1 MLLIREKL
9 ESTHKK
15 SKFFIQQGGIFMSS
29 NKKAIITG
37 AGSGIGQSTAVRLAK
52 EGVDIAVV
60 DISEKGGNETVEM
73 VKGLGANAIFIKADV
88 SRKEEVKNYVDKTL
102 EEFDRIDYFFNNAGI
117 SGSGQFFLNTSV
129 EEIEQIVGINLMGAL
144 YGVRY
149 VAEAMLKNGGG
160 SIVNTASSAGVIGQD
175 SVVTY
180 SATKHGIVG
189 LTKSMVAEYAKDGLR
204 VNAIAPG
211 PTETPMVK
219 AFYAANPEMKEN
231 ATGGIPQKRLGTPEE
246 VAELVTFLLTSKAEY
261 INGEVIRI
269 DGGFT
274 NTK

>member
-1 MLLIREKL
+1 M
-9 ESTHKK
+9 
-15 SKFFIQQGGIFMSS
+15 SKV
-29 NKKAIITG
+29 AIITG
-37 AGSGIGQSTAVRLAK
+37 GGSGLGQATAVRLAQ
-52 EGVDIAVV
+52 EGVHIVVV
-60 DISEKGGNETVEM
+60 DVSEKGGNETVEM
-73 VKGLGANAIFIKADV
+73 VKKLGVDSIFIKADV
-88 SRKEEVKNYVDKTL
+88 SKPEEVKNYVDQTVNH
-102 EEFDRIDYFFNNAGI
+102 FGTIDYFFNNAGI
-117 SGSGQFFLNTSV
+117 SGSGKFFLDTTL
-129 EEIEQIVGINLMGAL
+129 EEINQIVGINLLGAL

-149 VAEAMLKNGGG
+149 VAEIMLKNGGG

-219 AFYAANPEMKEN
+219 TFYEANPEMKEN
-231 ATGGIPQKRLGTPEE
+231 ATRGIPQKRLGTPEE

>member
-1 MLLIREKL
+1 M
-9 ESTHKK
+9 
-15 SKFFIQQGGIFMSS
+15 
-29 NKKAIITG
+29 NKVAIITG
-37 AGSGIGQSTAVRLAK
+37 AGSGLGQATAVRLAE
-52 EGVDIAVV
+52 EGVTIVAV
-60 DISEKGGNETVEM
+60 DINEQGGNETVEM
-73 VKGLGANAIFIKADV
+73 AKKLGVDAIFIKADV
-88 SRKEEVKNYVDKTL
+88 SNPEDVKNYVDKTV
-102 EEFDRIDYFFNNAGI
+102 EQFGTINYFFNNAGI
-117 SGSGQFFLNTSV
+117 SGSGAYFLNSTI
-129 EEIEQIVGINLMGAL
+129 EEINQIVSINLLGAL

-149 VAEAMLKNGGG
+149 VAEVMLKNGGG

-180 SATKHGIVG
+180 SSTKHGIVG

-219 AFYAANPEMKEN
+219 AFYEANPEMKAN
-231 ATGGIPQKRLGTPEE
+231 ATNGIPQKRLGTPEE
-246 VAELVTFLLTSKAEY
+246 VAELVTFLLTSKAQY
-261 INGEVIRI
+261 INGEVISI

>member
-1 MLLIREKL
+1 MGKLSEKV
-9 ESTHKK
+9 
-15 SKFFIQQGGIFMSS
+15 
-29 NKKAIITG
+29 AIITG
-37 AGSGIGQSTAVRLAK
+37 AGSGLGQATAVRLAK
-52 EGVDIAVV
+52 EGVNIVVV
-60 DISEKGGNETVEM
+60 DVNEKGGNETVEL
-73 VKGLGANAIFIKADV
+73 VKQSGVDSIFVKADV
-88 SRKEEVKNYVDKTL
+88 SKPDEVKNYVDQTVDK
-102 EEFDRIDYFFNNAGI
+102 FGRIDYFFNNAGI
-117 SGSGQFFLNTSV
+117 SGSGKFYLDTNI
-129 EEIEQIVGINLMGAL
+129 EEIEKIVGINLLGAL

-149 VAEAMLKNGGG
+149 VAEVMLKNGGG

-180 SATKHGIVG
+180 SSTKHGIVG
-189 LTKSMVAEYAKDGLR
+189 MTKSLVAEYAKDGLR

-219 AFYAANPEMKEN
+219 KFYEDNPAMKEN
-231 ATGGIPQKRLGTPEE
+231 AVGGIPQKRLGTAEE
-246 VAELVTFLLTSKAEY
+246 VAELVTFLLTSPAQY

>member
-1 MLLIREKL
+1 MGKV
-9 ESTHKK
+9 
-15 SKFFIQQGGIFMSS
+15 
-29 NKKAIITG
+29 AIITG
-37 AGSGIGQSTAVRLAK
+37 AGSGLGQATAVRLAE
-52 EGVDIAVV
+52 EGVNISVV
-60 DISEKGGNETVEM
+60 DVNEKGGNETVEM
-73 VKGLGANAIFIKADV
+73 VKKLGVDSIFIKADV
-88 SRKEEVKNYVDKTL
+88 SRHEEVKNYVDKTV
-102 EEFDRIDYFFNNAGI
+102 EHFGTIDFFFNNAGI
-117 SGSGQFFLNTSV
+117 SGSGKFFLDTTID
-129 EEIEQIVGINLMGAL
+129 EIDKIVGINLMGAL
-144 YGVRY
+144 YGVHY
-149 VAEAMLKNGGG
+149 VAEVMLKNGGG

-219 AFYAANPEMKEN
+219 EFYAANPKMKEN
-231 ATGGIPQKRLGTPEE
+231 ATSGIPQKRLGTPEE
-246 VAELVTFLLTSKAEY
+246 VAELVAFLLTSKAQY

>member
-1 MLLIREKL
+1 MDTI
-9 ESTHKK
+9 
-15 SKFFIQQGGIFMSS
+15 
-29 NKKAIITG
+29 AIITG
-37 AGSGIGQSTAVRLAK
+37 AGSGLGQATAVRLAK
-52 EGVDIAVV
+52 DGVNIAVV
-60 DISEKGGNETVEM
+60 DVNEKGGNETVEM
-73 VKGLGANAIFIKADV
+73 VKKLGHDAIFIKADV
-88 SRKEEVKNYVDKTL
+88 SKAEEVKKYVDQTV
-102 EEFDRIDYFFNNAGI
+102 EHFGRIDYFFNNAGI
-117 SGSGQFFLNTSV
+117 SGSGKFFLDTDIK
-129 EEIEQIVGINLMGAL
+129 EIEQIVGINLLGAL

-149 VAEAMLKNGGG
+149 VAEVMLKNGGG

-219 AFYAANPEMKEN
+219 SFYEANPEMKAN
-231 ATGGIPQKRLGTPEE
+231 AEAGIPQRRLGTADE
-246 VAELVTFLLTSKAEY
+246 VAELVTFLLTSKAQY

>member
-1 MLLIREKL
+1 M
-9 ESTHKK
+9 
-15 SKFFIQQGGIFMSS
+15 SKV
-29 NKKAIITG
+29 AIITG
-37 AGSGIGQSTAVRLAK
+37 GGSGLGQSTAYRLAQK
-52 EGVDIAVV
+52 GVNITIADV
-60 DISEKGGNETVEM
+60 DEQGGNETVEKLKEIG
-73 VKGLGANAIFIKADV
+73 VDAIFVKADV
-88 SRKEEVKNYVDKTL
+88 SKAEDVKRYVDQTV
-102 EEFDRIDYFFNNAGI
+102 EHFGTIDYFFNNAGI
-117 SGSGQFFLNTSV
+117 SGSGEYFLKTEVS
-129 EEIEQIVGINLMGAL
+129 EIEQIVGINLLGAL

-149 VAEAMLKNGGG
+149 VAEIMLKNGGG
-160 SIVNTASSAGVIGQD
+160 SIVNTSSSAGVTGQD

-219 AFYAANPEMKEN
+219 EFYEANPKMKEN

-246 VAELVTFLLTSKAEY
+246 VAELVTFLLTSKAQY

>member
-1 MLLIREKL
+1 
-9 ESTHKK
+9 
-15 SKFFIQQGGIFMSS
+15 MS
-29 NKKAIITG
+29 NVAIITG
-37 AGSGIGQSTAVRLAK
+37 GGSGLGQAAALRMAQ
-52 EGVDIAVV
+52 EGVHIAVV
-60 DISEKGGNETVEM
+60 DVKEASALETVEL
-73 VKGLGANAIFIKADV
+73 VKEKGVEAIAVTADV
-88 SRKEEVKNYVDKTL
+88 SKKEEVKKYVDQTM
-102 EEFDRIDYFFNNAGI
+102 EHFGRIDYFFNNAGI
-117 SGSGQFFLNTSV
+117 SGSGGYFLETEP
-129 EEIEQIVGINLMGAL
+129 EEIEQIVGINLLGAM

-149 VAEAMLKNGGG
+149 VAEVMINNGGG
-160 SIVNTASSAGVIGQD
+160 AIVNTSSSAGVIGQD

-219 AFYAANPEMKEN
+219 EFYEANPEMKEN
-231 ATGGIPQKRLGTPEE
+231 AAGGIPQKRLGTPEE
-246 VAELVTFLLTSKAEY
+246 VAELVTFLLTSPAQY

>member
-1 MLLIREKL
+1 M
-9 ESTHKK
+9 
-15 SKFFIQQGGIFMSS
+15 
-29 NKKAIITG
+29 NKVAIITG
-37 AGSGIGQSTAVRLAK
+37 GGSGLGQATSVRLAK
-52 EGVDIAVV
+52 EGVDIVVV
-60 DISEKGGNETVEM
+60 DVSEKGGNETVEM
-73 VKGLGANAIFIKADV
+73 VKALGVESIFIKADV
-88 SRKEEVKNYVDKTL
+88 SKHEEVKNYVDQTVERFGK
-102 EEFDRIDYFFNNAGI
+102 IDYFFNNAGI
-117 SGSGQFFLNTSV
+117 SGSGSYFLDSSI
-129 EEIEQIVGINLMGAL
+129 EEINQIVGINLLGAL

-149 VAEAMLKNGGG
+149 VAEVMLKNGGG

-189 LTKSMVAEYAKDGLR
+189 ITKSMVAEYGKNGLR

-219 AFYAANPEMKEN
+219 AFYEANPEMKAN
-231 ATGGIPQKRLGTPEE
+231 ATNGIPQKRLGTPDE
-246 VAELVTFLLTSKAEY
+246 VAELVTFLLISKAEY
-261 INGEVIRI
+261 INGETIRI

>member
-1 MLLIREKL
+1 M
-9 ESTHKK
+9 
-15 SKFFIQQGGIFMSS
+15 
-29 NKKAIITG
+29 NKVAIITG
-37 AGSGIGQSTAVRLAK
+37 AGSGLGQATAVRLAK
-52 EGVDIAVV
+52 EGVDIAAV
-60 DISEKGGNETVEM
+60 DVSEKGGNETVEM
-73 VKGLGANAIFIKADV
+73 VKKLGVDSIFIKADV
-88 SRKEEVKNYVDKTL
+88 SKHEEVKNYVDQTVERFGK
-102 EEFDRIDYFFNNAGI
+102 IDYFFNNAGI
-117 SGSGQFFLNTSV
+117 SGSGDYFLQSSI
-129 EEIEQIVGINLMGAL
+129 EEIDRIVGINLLGAL

-149 VAEAMLKNGGG
+149 VAEVMLKNGGG
-160 SIVNTASSAGVIGQD
+160 SIVNTSSSAGVIGQD

-189 LTKSMVAEYAKDGLR
+189 LTKSIVAEYAKDGLR

-219 AFYAANPEMKEN
+219 AFYEANPDMKAN
-231 ATGGIPQKRLGTPEE
+231 ATSGIPQVRLGTPEE
-246 VAELVTFLLTSKAEY
+246 VAELVTFLLTSKAQY

>member
-1 MLLIREKL
+1 M
-9 ESTHKK
+9 
-15 SKFFIQQGGIFMSS
+15 
-29 NKKAIITG
+29 NKVAIITG
-37 AGSGIGQSTAVRLAK
+37 AGSGLGQATAVRLAE
-52 EGVDIAVV
+52 EGVTIVAV
-60 DISEKGGNETVEM
+60 DINEQGGNETVEM
-73 VKGLGANAIFIKADV
+73 AKKLGVDAIFIKADV
-88 SRKEEVKNYVDKTL
+88 SNPEDVKNYVDKTV
-102 EEFDRIDYFFNNAGI
+102 EQFGTINYFFNNAGI
-117 SGSGQFFLNTSV
+117 SGSGAYFLNSTI
-129 EEIEQIVGINLMGAL
+129 EEINQIVGINLLGAL

-149 VAEAMLKNGGG
+149 VAEIMLKNGGG

-180 SATKHGIVG
+180 SSTKHGIVG

-219 AFYAANPEMKEN
+219 AFYEANPEMKAN
-231 ATGGIPQKRLGTPEE
+231 ATNGIPQKRLGTPEE
-246 VAELVTFLLTSKAEY
+246 VAELVTFLLTSKAQY
-261 INGEVIRI
+261 INGEVISI

>member
-1 MLLIREKL
+1 MGRL
-9 ESTHKK
+9 S
-15 SKFFIQQGGIFMSS
+15 SKV
-29 NKKAIITG
+29 AIITG
-37 AGSGIGQSTAVRLAK
+37 AGSGLGQATAVRLAK
-52 EGVDIAVV
+52 EGVNIVVV
-60 DISEKGGNETVEM
+60 DINEKGGNETVEL
-73 VKGLGANAIFIKADV
+73 VKESGVESIFVKADV
-88 SRKEEVKNYVDKTL
+88 SKPEEVKKYVDQAVDKFGT
-102 EEFDRIDYFFNNAGI
+102 IDYFFNNAGI
-117 SGSGQFFLNTSV
+117 SGSGKFYLDTSI
-129 EEIEQIVGINLMGAL
+129 EEIEKIVGINLLGAL

-149 VAEAMLKNGGG
+149 VAEVMLKNGGG

-189 LTKSMVAEYAKDGLR
+189 MTKSLVAEYAKDGLR

-219 AFYAANPEMKEN
+219 KFFDDNPEMKEN
-231 ATGGIPQKRLGTPEE
+231 AVDGIPQKRLGTAEE
-246 VAELVTFLLTSKAEY
+246 VAELVTFLLVSPAQY

>member
-1 MLLIREKL
+1 V
-9 ESTHKK
+9 
-15 SKFFIQQGGIFMSS
+15 
-29 NKKAIITG
+29 NKVAIITG
-37 AGSGIGQSTAVRLAK
+37 AGSGLGQATAVRLAK
-52 EGVDIAVV
+52 EGVNIAVV
-60 DISEKGGNETVEM
+60 DVNEKGGIETVEM
-73 VKGLGANAIFIKADV
+73 VKEVGVDAIFIKADV
-88 SRKEEVKNYVDKTL
+88 SKHEEVKNYVDKTV
-102 EEFDRIDYFFNNAGI
+102 EHFGAIDYFFNNAGI
-117 SGSGQFFLNTSV
+117 SGSGQFFLNSSID
-129 EEIEQIVGINLMGAL
+129 EINQIVGINLLGAL

-149 VAEAMLKNGGG
+149 VAEVMLKNGGG
-160 SIVNTASSAGVIGQD
+160 SIVNTSSSAGVIGQD

-219 AFYAANPEMKEN
+219 TFYEANPEMKEN
-231 ATGGIPQKRLGTPEE
+231 ATSGIPQKRLGTPEE

-274 NTK
+274 NSK

>member
-1 MLLIREKL
+1 M
-9 ESTHKK
+9 
-15 SKFFIQQGGIFMSS
+15 SKV
-29 NKKAIITG
+29 AIITG
-37 AGSGIGQSTAVRLAK
+37 AGSGLGQAVAIRLAK
-52 EGVDIAVV
+52 EKINIVAVDIN
-60 DISEKGGNETVEM
+60 EEGGQETVEM
-73 VKGLGANAIFIKADV
+73 VKQSGVDAMFIKADV
-88 SRKEEVKNYVDKTL
+88 SKAEDVKNYVDQTV
-102 EEFDRIDYFFNNAGI
+102 ERFGTIDYFFNNAGI
-117 SGSGQFFLNTSV
+117 SGSGSYFLDTQI
-129 EEIEQIVGINLMGAL
+129 EEIQQIVNINLMGAL

-149 VAEAMLKNGGG
+149 VAEVMLKNGAG

-180 SATKHGIVG
+180 SATKHGIIG

-204 VNAIAPG
+204 INAIAPG

-219 AFYAANPEMKEN
+219 AFYEANPSMKEN
-231 ATGGIPQKRLGTPEE
+231 ATKGIPQKRLGTPEE
-246 VAELVTFLLTSKAEY
+246 VAELVTFLLTSKAQY

>member
-1 MLLIREKL
+1 M
-9 ESTHKK
+9 
-15 SKFFIQQGGIFMSS
+15 SKV
-29 NKKAIITG
+29 AIITG
-37 AGSGIGQSTAVRLAK
+37 AGSGLGQATAIRMAE
-52 EGVDIAVV
+52 EGINIVVV
-60 DISEKGGNETVEM
+60 DVNEEGGNETVEK
-73 VKGLGANAIFIKADV
+73 VKELGVDSIFVKADV
-88 SRKEEVKNYVDKTL
+88 SNPKDVKNYVDQTVEK
-102 EEFDRIDYFFNNAGI
+102 FGSIDYFFNNAGI
-117 SGSGQFFLNTSV
+117 SGSGKFFLDT
-129 EEIEQIVGINLMGAL
+129 EEAEIEKIVGINLLGAL

-149 VAEAMLKNGGG
+149 VGEVMLKNGGG

-180 SATKHGIVG
+180 SATKHGVVG

-219 AFYAANPEMKEN
+219 AFYDDNPEMKEN
-231 ATGGIPQKRLGTPEE
+231 ATSGIPQKRLGTPEE
-246 VAELVTFLLTSKAEY
+246 VAELVTFLLTSKAQY

>member
-1 MLLIREKL
+1 M
-9 ESTHKK
+9 KK
-15 SKFFIQQGGIFMSS
+15 I
-29 NKKAIITG
+29 AIITG
-37 AGSGIGQSTAVRLAK
+37 AGSGLGQATATRLAE
-52 EGVDIAVV
+52 EGVTIVVV
-60 DISEKGGNETVEM
+60 DMNEKGGNETVEM
-73 VKGLGANAIFIKADV
+73 VQKLGAEAMFIKADV
-88 SRKEEVKNYVDKTL
+88 SKVEDVKNYVDVTVEKYGK
-102 EEFDRIDYFFNNAGI
+102 IDYFFNNAGI
-117 SGSGQFFLNTSV
+117 SGSGSYFLNSSV
-129 EEIEQIVGINLMGAL
+129 EEIHQIVGINLLGAL
-144 YGVRY
+144 YGVRF
-149 VAEAMLKNGGG
+149 VAEVMLKNGGG

-219 AFYAANPEMKEN
+219 AFYEANPEMKAN
-231 ATGGIPQKRLGTPEE
+231 ATNGIPQKRLGKPEE

-261 INGEVIRI
+261 INGEVISI

-274 NTK
+274 NVK

>member
-1 MLLIREKL
+1 
-9 ESTHKK
+9 
-15 SKFFIQQGGIFMSS
+15 
-29 NKKAIITG
+29 
-37 AGSGIGQSTAVRLAK
+37 
-52 EGVDIAVV
+52 VDQTV
-60 DISEKGGNETVEM
+60 DRFGT
-73 VKGLGANAIFIKADV
+73 
-88 SRKEEVKNYVDKTL
+88 
-102 EEFDRIDYFFNNAGI
+102 IDYFFNNAGI
-117 SGSGQFFLNTSV
+117 SGSGKFFLDSTI
-129 EEIEQIVGINLMGAL
+129 EEINQIVGINLLGAL
-144 YGVRY
+144 YGARY
-149 VAEAMLKNGGG
+149 VSEVMVKNGGG
-160 SIVNTASSAGVIGQD
+160 SIVNTSSSAGVIGQD

-189 LTKSMVAEYAKDGLR
+189 LTKSLVAEYAKDGLR

-219 AFYAANPEMKEN
+219 AFYEANPEMKAN
-231 ATGGIPQKRLGTPEE
+231 ATRGIPQKRLGTPEE

>member
-1 MLLIREKL
+1 MTKV
-9 ESTHKK
+9 
-15 SKFFIQQGGIFMSS
+15 
-29 NKKAIITG
+29 AIITG
-37 AGSGIGQSTAVRLAK
+37 GGSGLGQATAIRMAQ
-52 EGVDIAVV
+52 EGINIAVV
-60 DISEKGGNETVEM
+60 DISEKGGLETVEK
-73 VKGLGANAIFIKADV
+73 VKALGVDAVFIKADV
-88 SRKEEVKNYVDKTL
+88 SKAEEVKNYVDTTIEK
-102 EEFDRIDYFFNNAGI
+102 FGSINYFFNNAGI
-117 SGSGQFFLNTSV
+117 AGSGKFYLDTTI
-129 EEIEQIVGINLMGAL
+129 EEINQIVGINLLGAL

-149 VAEAMLKNGGG
+149 VAEVMLKNGGG

-189 LTKSMVAEYAKDGLR
+189 LTRSMVAEYAKDGLR

-219 AFYAANPEMKEN
+219 AFYEANPEMKEN
-231 ATGGIPQKRLGTPEE
+231 AANGIPQKRLGTSEE

-274 NTK
+274 STK